1 MPPRIRSTHCDRWS
15 SVIRDREHLGSQ
27 GTFSG
32 LLKGAGVVQSCLSDN
47 WNIPSAQEVQLQ
59 MIGGRVVP
67 GYFFFPF
74 QTGSVKV
81 SYLRSL
87 LVIFNISC
95 WKQMKHPFLT
105 IFFFCRLISKY
116 LFRASIVAFLHDE
129 KNKTGSP
136 LVPPLVLFG
145 TWNTIITSNLKLI
158 LYLSDRIRCPIEN
171 MNKRCSD
178 VLW

>member
-1 MPPRIRSTHCDRWS
+1 M
-15 SVIRDREHLGSQ
+15 IRDREHLGSQ
-27 GTFSG
+27 DTFSG

-95 WKQMKHPFLT
+95 
-105 IFFFCRLISKY
+105 
-116 LFRASIVAFLHDE
+116 
-129 KNKTGSP
+129 
-136 LVPPLVLFG
+136 
-145 TWNTIITSNLKLI
+145 
-158 LYLSDRIRCPIEN
+158 
-171 MNKRCSD
+171 
-178 VLW
+178 